1 MTSDQLPVPPADGA
15 VKEELFSS
23 APALAGFWR
32 RFVALAIDLAVI
44 FCCLYLVTLAASV
57 SYETTHGSSAWGTV
71 SFFLLSYLFYNLFF
85 VVYLVCFIAGSGQTP
100 GKMAVG
106 VKVVDLSGGNTG
118 YLRAFFRALGYYISS
133 SILMAGFLWSL
144 VDRRRQ
150 AWHDKLAGT
159 VVVEI

>member
-1 MTSDQLPVPPADGA
+1 MTSDQLPIPPADGA
-15 VKEELFSS
+15 LKEERFSS
-23 APALAGFWR
+23 GSSLAGFWR
-32 RFVALAIDLAVI
+32 RFVALAIDLVII

-57 SYETTHGSSAWGTV
+57 SYETTHGSPAWGTV
-71 SFFLLSYLFYNLFF
+71 SFFLISYLFYNLFF
-85 VVYLVCFIAGSGQTP
+85 ICYLVYFIAGSGQTP

-106 VKVVDLSGGNTG
+106 VKVVDLSGGDTG

-150 AWHDKLAGT
+150 TWHDKLAGT